1 MFEYFWD
8 FTTLGVSGFFSPRIL
23 LWLYSLTH
31 SGRTAV
37 RFDGQSAES
46 SDGTALSE
54 EQSRQGGRGAGVAPR
69 PVAHSQALLFIWA
82 RRGFRNKNEGAVLPG
97 VNHPSSLLSL
107 PLGWGDDG
115 RGFRR
120 LGWCLP
126 AFGIHTS
133 ERMESTQMGL
143 STRARCCQIPLV
155 KSSDPFFFF
164 FFSFAVFLSF
174 LGGGGG
180 GVECAIKL
188 RAGFIW
194 PRSGTAWL
202 AWLWG
207 ALLAMLV
214 LGRVLVLGSWGASV
228 YTRLTLGV
236 LIRPAIHAARR
247 Q

>member
-8 FTTLGVSGFFSPRIL
+8 FTTLGVSGFFFPRIL

-180 GVECAIKL
+180 GWSVRSSYGL
-188 RAGFIW
+188 GLYGHVRGRRGLLGFGV
-194 PRSGTAWL
+194 RSWRCWFWEGFWF
-202 AWLWG
+202 WVHG
-207 ALLAMLV
+207 EQ
-214 LGRVLVLGSWGASV
+214 V
-228 YTRLTLGV
+228 YTLD
-236 LIRPAIHAARR
+236 
-247 Q
+247 